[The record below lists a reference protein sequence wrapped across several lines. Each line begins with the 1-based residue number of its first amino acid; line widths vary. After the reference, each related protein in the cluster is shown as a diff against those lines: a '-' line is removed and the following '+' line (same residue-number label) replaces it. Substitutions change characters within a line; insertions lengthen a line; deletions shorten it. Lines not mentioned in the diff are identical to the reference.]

1 MSSLP
6 ETDIASDW
14 PPVAGRDM
22 LELRAGLLAA
32 IRGFMA
38 ERGVLEVETPL
49 LSATAVS
56 DPALESFM
64 VQGND
69 GMKFY
74 LQASPEFAMKRL
86 LATGSGPIYQIAK
99 VFRDDERGRRHHPE
113 FSMLEWYRP
122 GFEVDD
128 MLEEVD
134 ALLQQLK
141 LPATVRF
148 DYADL
153 FRQALGTD
161 PHTADHHTL
170 QKLATANGLAGDG
183 LSSAQ
188 LLDYLFS
195 EAVIAQ
201 LQNHP
206 CAVVKD
212 FPVQQAALAHIRPG
226 QPPVAERFE
235 LFVDGVEIG
244 NGFQELTDAAEQ
256 RRRFLA
262 DQAER
267 RRRGLPVRPLD
278 EHLLAA
284 LAAGLPDCCGI
295 ALGLDRLLM
304 ILAGVSHI
312 DSVLAFPC
320 ERA

>member
-1 MSSLP
+1 M
-6 ETDIASDW
+6 DIARDW
-14 PPVAGRDM
+14 RPVAGCGM
-22 LELRAGLLAA
+22 LRLRAELLAA

-38 ERGVLEVETPL
+38 GRGVLEVETPL
-49 LSATAVS
+49 LSAAAVS
-56 DPALESFM
+56 DPALESFT
-64 VQGND
+64 VRGHDRAQ
-69 GMKFY
+69 FY
-74 LQASPEFAMKRL
+74 LQTSPEVAMKRL
-86 LATGSGPIYQIAK
+86 LAAGSGPIYQITK

-122 GFEVDD
+122 GFDVDD

-134 ALLQQLK
+134 VLLYRLE
-141 LPATVRF
+141 LPPARRF
-148 DYADL
+148 TYGEL
-153 FRQALGTD
+153 FHQALDTD

-170 QKLATANGLAGDG
+170 QELAVANGLAGDG
-183 LSSAQ
+183 LSHVQ

-201 LQNHP
+201 LQNHR

-212 FPVQQAALAHIRPG
+212 FPVHQAALARIRAG

-262 DQAER
+262 DQTER
-267 RRRGLPVRPLD
+267 HRRGLPARPLD